1 MIDSLCRLEIMAHDL
16 REFLGQ
22 FQRGIE
28 VCVSGTG
35 ADTLLAVRDAFR
47 RYFQDGLGRPV
58 PVAVVPQEAP
68 ERPVGLA
75 ASDDE
80 AIRRARTAARELEA
94 RLPGTYHFY
103 LAAEASVHPLEVEG
117 RTRFFVRYWTAVV
130 GVAGE
135 SLGSSGAIQL
145 PDRLMA
151 GATQE
156 DVHHAVPGTRRA
168 GGTIAS
174 LTGGLETRRSAVAT
188 SALHAIATLFYGI
201 LESRRGLPR

>member
-1 MIDSLCRLEIMAHDL
+1 MAHDL
-16 REFLGQ
+16 KEFLGQ

-35 ADTLLAVRDAFR
+35 AETALAVRDAFR

-58 PVAVVPQEAP
+58 PVAVVPQEA
-68 ERPVGLA
+68 ESRATGLPP
-75 ASDDE
+75 SDEE
-80 AIRRARTAARELEA
+80 AIRLARTAARELEA

-103 LAAEASVHPLEVEG
+103 LATEACVHALEIES

-135 SLGSSGAIQL
+135 ALGSSGSIQL
-145 PDRLMA
+145 PERLVA
-151 GATQE
+151 GASE
-156 DVHHAVPGTRRA
+156 DEVPHAVPGTRRS

-188 SALHAIATLFYGI
+188 ATLHAISTLFYGI
-201 LESRRGLPR
+201 LESRPGPAR

>member
-1 MIDSLCRLEIMAHDL
+1 MAHDL

-35 ADTLLAVRDAFR
+35 ADTLLAVREAFR

-58 PVAVVPQEAP
+58 AVAVVPQEAP

-80 AIRRARTAARELEA
+80 AIRRARSAARELEA

-103 LAAEASVHPLEVEG
+103 LAAEASVHPLDVEG

-188 SALHAIATLFYGI
+188 STLHAIATLFYGI
-201 LESRRGLPR
+201 LESGRGGSR